1 MIENLSA
8 LLYFYVLSQNK
19 YPSMSEKIS
28 AKEFYTLSK
37 EIPVIDVRSP
47 KEFDLGHIPNAHN
60 IPIFSNDERAVV
72 GTKFKQEGREP
83 AILVGLEIVG
93 SKLRTFANT
102 ARKLAKKNTLLVH
115 CWRGGMRSSSMA
127 WLFET
132 VGIKVYLL
140 EGGYKAFRSYGKSQL
155 AASENLIILGGLTGS
170 GKTETL
176 LKIKEKGEQV
186 VDLEGLAHH
195 KGSAFGSLGQEPQ
208 LPNEQFENNLI
219 YEWLSLDLKKPIWLE
234 DESHSIGSNW
244 LPKELFSLMRKSPVL
259 KMELPKEERINRL
272 INEYAGFDAKYLEE
286 CILKIGK
293 RLGGQNVKQ
302 ALESLENGD
311 LSTVADLTLVYY
323 DKSYGHGLNSRNEN
337 SVFPV
342 KLDSDNPEKN
352 ADILVEF
359 VRKNIN

>member
-1 MIENLSA
+1 MA
-8 LLYFYVLSQNK
+8 
-19 YPSMSEKIS
+19 EKIS
-28 AKEFYTLSK
+28 VKEFFRLSK

-60 IPIFSNDERAVV
+60 IPIFSNEERAIV
-72 GTKFKQEGREP
+72 GTKYKQEGREP

-93 SKLRTFANT
+93 SKLRSFANT

-132 VGIKVYLL
+132 VGIKTYIL

-155 AASENLIILGGLTGS
+155 ATSENLIILGGLTGS

-195 KGSAFGSLGQEPQ
+195 KGSAFGALGQEPQ

-219 YEWLSLDLKKPIWLE
+219 YEWLDLNLTKPIWLE

-244 LPKELFSLMRKSPVL
+244 LPNELFKLMRKAPVL
-259 KMELPKEERINRL
+259 KMELPKQERIKRL
-272 INEYAGFDAKYLEE
+272 INEYAGFDTKYLEE
-286 CILKIGK
+286 CVLKIGK

-302 ALESLENGD
+302 ALESLEKGD

-323 DKSYGHGLNSRNEN
+323 DKSYGHGLNTRDEN
-337 SVFPV
+337 SIFPV
-342 KLDSDNPEKN
+342 PLESDEPQKN
-352 ADILVEF
+352 AEILIEF
-359 VRKNIN
+359 AKKNLS